1 MENDSQKDSNDLEVK
16 IIVDEGS
23 TTKLTTEDE
32 IDIEKA
38 AEEEDEHTE
47 AQTDAEAD

>member
-1 MENDSQKDSNDLEVK
+1 MSDDPNDIKVEIV
-16 IIVDEGS
+16 VDEGS
-23 TTKLTTEDE
+23 TTDVTTNE
-32 IDIEKA
+32 IDEEKA

>member
-1 MENDSQKDSNDLEVK
+1 MSEEPTDLKIEVV
-16 IIVDEGS
+16 VDEGS
-23 TTKLTTEDE
+23 TTKITPEPDE
-32 IDIEKA
+32 VDVVKA

>member
-1 MENDSQKDSNDLEVK
+1 MAEDSQKDSNELEIEV
-16 IIVDEGS
+16 VADEGS
-23 TTKLTTEDE
+23 TTKLTPADE